1 MITLMFELSFQVMQ
15 IVIKSLNILE
25 MVLELVDQYDWRW
38 FLPLL
43 TKVSK

>member
-25 MVLELVDQYDWRW
+25 MVLELVDQYDWR
-38 FLPLL
+38 
-43 TKVSK
+43 